1 MKNKQRKVLFAIL
14 ISIGV
19 IIGIIL
25 SLLLLNWSFK
35 QEAPFPI
42 FVAEWEAGDAL
53 AFWGS
58 LLGGGLGAAVTIIGV
73 YLTLKQSRE
82 DTKEQIK
89 ATLDTNRETLEQ
101 NRLYAV
107 MTQKA
112 SVLPIITINKVL
124 TEFRNYNPIMSMFCE
139 ILKQNESQAA
149 DELIPVEDKS
159 EYIEFKLSELAVV
172 FSNNG
177 IINIY
182 PHLSSK
188 QKELIE
194 KPFQATVKGNTAA
207 IGSKTFFYCPFYFAN
222 GGKGTAVNFCLR
234 IFQEGKFIIG
244 SQPFSLTPDQE
255 LKVSFFS
262 ENYNWIGDMYELHL
276 IYSDIYKTKYQQI
289 HTITFNRAKKE
300 FSLTLEIDQREIEA

>member
-1 MKNKQRKVLFAIL
+1 MKNKKRVIFSAIF

-19 IIGIIL
+19 IFGISL

-35 QEAPFPI
+35 QVAPCPI
-42 FVAEWEAGDAL
+42 LSAEWKAGDAL

-73 YLTLKQSRE
+73 YLTLKQNRE
-82 DTKEQIK
+82 DTKEQIR

-107 MTQKA
+107 MAQKA

-124 TEFRNYNPIMSMFCE
+124 TEFRNYNPVMSMFCE
-139 ILKQNESQAA
+139 MLKQNESREK

-172 FSNNG
+172 FSNG
-177 IINIY
+177 EINIY
-182 PHLSSK
+182 SHLSPK
-188 QKELIE
+188 QKEQIE
-194 KPFQATVKGNTAA
+194 KPFQTEVKGNTAA
-207 IGSKTFFYCPFYFAN
+207 IAPKTLFYCPFYFAN

-234 IFQEGKFIIG
+234 IFQKGNFIIG
-244 SQPFSLTPDQE
+244 SQPFSLAAGQE
-255 LKVSFFS
+255 IKVSFFA
-262 ENYNWIGDMYELHL
+262 EDYNWVGDIYELQL
-276 IYSDIYKTKYQQI
+276 VYSDIYKTKYQQK
-289 HTITFNRAKKE
+289 HAITFDREKRE
-300 FSLTLEIDQREIEA
+300 FTLALEINQHEIEE